1 MSSFKIFEIA
11 ASGMSAESLRLNTVA
26 SNLANAN
33 TISSNKDGVYR
44 ARQVVFEEVRGAL
57 SGPDA
62 GAAVKVREVIEAQAD
77 ALARYEPG
85 NPLADANGYVYSPN
99 INSIEQMVDMIAS
112 SRSYQNNIEVVNTSR
127 DLMLA
132 TLRLGQ

>member
-11 ASGMSAESLRLNTVA
+11 SSGMSAESLRLNTVA

-33 TISSNKDGVYR
+33 TISSTKEGVYR

-57 SGPDA
+57 RGPDA
-62 GAAVKVREVIEAQAD
+62 GAAVKVREVIEAPAD
-77 ALARYEPG
+77 AMARYEPG

>member
-85 NPLADANGYVYSPN
+85 NPLADPNGYVYSPN